1 MLQTQVDVWMSGVD
15 EVGPVS
21 LVAQWEPSRN
31 EQKYAASSL
40 RKAHSYTYKQIHK
53 YKYTKTPKYTR
64 LVAQWKPSRNGQ
76 TYIALPL
83 SEAQLIFIYTNTNIY
98 TYTQNYTN
106 YTAEPLMQ

>member
-1 MLQTQVDVWMSGVD
+1 MLMLQTQVDVWMSGVD

-31 EQKYAASSL
+31 
-40 RKAHSYTYKQIHK
+40 
-53 YKYTKTPKYTR
+53 
-64 LVAQWKPSRNGQ
+64 GQ

-83 SEAQLIFIYTNTNIY
+83 SEARLIFIYTNTNIY